1 MLKYSG
7 KKGERFFTPTDIT
20 NFAFSIP
27 IEIPSTNAF
36 FSEGVNS
43 VNNTV
48 ISISGDCIKQDEEVY
63 YNVSETDVAEANKTA
78 PILCAVSNT
87 FFAFTVGENGRGDC
101 KYEINKSWNQFFAE
115 YYPGEIVE

>member
-1 MLKYSG
+1 MLKFSG
-7 KKGERFFTPTDIT
+7 KAGERYFTPTVVT

-36 FSEGVNS
+36 FSEGANS

-48 ISISGDCIKQDEEVY
+48 ISLSGDCIKQDEEVY
-63 YNVSETDVAEANKTA
+63 HNISETNDLEVNKTA

-87 FFAFTVGENGRGDC
+87 FFAFTVGPNGRGDC
-101 KYEINKSWNQFFAE
+101 KYEINKSWNQFYNE
-115 YYPGEIVE
+115 YFPDA